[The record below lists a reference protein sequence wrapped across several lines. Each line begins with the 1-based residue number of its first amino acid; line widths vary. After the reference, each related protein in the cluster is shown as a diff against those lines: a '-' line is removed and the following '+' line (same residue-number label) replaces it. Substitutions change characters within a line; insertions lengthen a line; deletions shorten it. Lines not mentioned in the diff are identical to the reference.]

1 VNQVPGNFVRVGVQR
16 RDEVHFVSDGIGI
29 PAAVADDVTSV
40 IDSHQGPPTGYLY
53 PATNELASPR
63 GARSNETFV
72 VIVHQLV
79 EVCVTDL
86 RYSFISS
93 A

>member
-1 VNQVPGNFVRVGVQR
+1 MNQVPGNFVRVGVQR
-16 RDEVHFVSDGIGI
+16 CDEVYFASDGIRI
-29 PAAVADDVTSV
+29 PATVADDVASM

-53 PATNELASPR
+53 PATNELASPS

-86 RYSFISS
+86 
-93 A
+93 

>member
-1 VNQVPGNFVRVGVQR
+1 
-16 RDEVHFVSDGIGI
+16 VHFVSDGIRI

-53 PATNELASPR
+53 PATNELASPS

-86 RYSFISS
+86 TVSLAALTNVTIIILR
-93 A
+93 